1 MMHSVSFYSCSFFS
15 CFVVLLFA
23 NESRL
28 GLPREALTAS
38 GAPLP
43 LVRVSAG
50 IDFFCFAG
58 SLKKL
63 L

>member
-1 MMHSVSFYSCSFFS
+1 MHSVYAYSFFS
-15 CFVVLLFA
+15 YLLVRLLA

-28 GLPREALTAS
+28 GLPREALRGS
-38 GAPLP
+38 GGPLP

-50 IDFFCFAG
+50 IDFFCFDG